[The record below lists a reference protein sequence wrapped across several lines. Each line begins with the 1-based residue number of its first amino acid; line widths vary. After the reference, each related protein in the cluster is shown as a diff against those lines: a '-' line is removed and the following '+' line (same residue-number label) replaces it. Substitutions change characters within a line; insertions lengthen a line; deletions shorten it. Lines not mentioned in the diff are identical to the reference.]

1 MTQDAI
7 AGRRIGFIGA
17 GNMAEAIIQGLL
29 ESRTVAPDHIT
40 ASDVMPE
47 RLQYMQTT
55 YDINTTDDNAQLVAA
70 SDILL
75 LAVKPQVVSKVLT
88 SIAPHTNDTKL
99 VISIVAGLTQ
109 PLFEGGRLRAG
120 LTVAAMATALG
131 PGTRIVRTVPN
142 TPVFVGEG
150 MVALASDGPAQDDDY
165 AVTTAIFSPVAR
177 IVSIEEKLMDAAL
190 GVSGSGPA
198 YGFLMIE
205 ALSDGGVKMGL
216 PRQIAL
222 ELAAQTLLGAAK
234 MCLESGRHPGQLK
247 DMVTSPGG
255 TTIAALHKMEA
266 AGVRSALIDAVEA
279 ATRRSEE
286 LGRKG

>member
-1 MTQDAI
+1 MTQDAL

-29 ESRTVAPDHIT
+29 ESQTVAADHIT

-55 YDINTTDDNAQLVAA
+55 YAIQTTDDNAELVAG
-70 SDILL
+70 SDILV
-75 LAVKPQVVSKVLT
+75 LAVKPQVANKVLHH
-88 SIAPHTNDTKL
+88 IGPHTNDTKL
-99 VISIVAGLTQ
+99 VISIVAGLTV
-109 PLFEGGRLRAG
+109 
-120 LTVAAMATALG
+120 TAMASALG

-142 TPVFVGEG
+142 TPVFAGEG
-150 MVALASDGPAQDDDY
+150 MVAVASDGPARDDDY
-165 AVTTAIFSPVAR
+165 VVTAAIFTPVAR

-255 TTIAALHKMEA
+255 TTIAALHKLEA
-266 AGVRSALIDAVEA
+266 AGVRAALMDAVEA

-286 LGRKG
+286 LGRLG

>member
-1 MTQDAI
+1 MTKDAL

-17 GNMAEAIIQGLL
+17 GNMAEAIIRGLL
-29 ESRTVAPDHIT
+29 ESEAVKPDHIT

-47 RLQYMQTT
+47 RLNYMQTT
-55 YDINTTDDNAQLVAA
+55 YGINTLADNAELVGGA
-70 SDILL
+70 DILV
-75 LAVKPQVVSKVLT
+75 LAVKPQVVGSVLT
-88 SIAPHTNDTKL
+88 HIGPRTDDTKL
-99 VISIVAGLTQ
+99 VISIVAGLT
-109 PLFEGGRLRAG
+109 
-120 LTVAAMATALG
+120 VAAMAAGLG
-131 PGTRIVRTVPN
+131 AGTRIIRTVPN

-150 MVALASDGPAQDDDY
+150 MVALASDGPARDEDY
-165 AVTTAIFSPVAR
+165 AVAEALFAPVAR

-216 PRQIAL
+216 PRHIAL

-266 AGVRSALIDAVEA
+266 GGVRSALMDAVEA

-286 LGRKG
+286 LGRLG